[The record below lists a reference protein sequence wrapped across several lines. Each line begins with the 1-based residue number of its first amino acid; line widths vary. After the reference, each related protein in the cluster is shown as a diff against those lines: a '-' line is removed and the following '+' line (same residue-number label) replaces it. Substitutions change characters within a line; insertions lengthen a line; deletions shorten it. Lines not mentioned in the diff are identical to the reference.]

1 MRPISS
7 HLDMHHANSTPS
19 EVGFLLSQWREMG
32 AFRDHSFYLIQTL
45 TEDEINRN
53 LEYTF
58 FFFFASDDR
67 GSLECS
73 LDISIELCS
82 SVK

>member
-7 HLDMHHANSTPS
+7 HLDMHYANSTPS

-58 FFFFASDDR
+58 FFFFLPVMTE
-67 GSLECS
+67 GVL
-73 LDISIELCS
+73 
-82 SVK
+82 SVVWI